1 MNEMVIIDN
10 ALKEFEGNKIDF
22 EIEPKRYYVYAL
34 YQNDSIVYIGQTVH
48 LHSRIAA
55 HKRDKTFDGYSFV
68 RCKTVE
74 EMDILESELI
84 VRLQPKYNGQVGN
97 SYISTKRFRQIIK
110 DMAGERYNSSMY
122 INRIREHLV
131 DEGIEIVN
139 FKGSEQFNKKY
150 IDRAIK
156 KILG

>member
-1 MNEMVIIDN
+1 MDEMVIIDN

-84 VRLQPKYNGQVGN
+84 VRLQPKYNGDRK
-97 SYISTKRFRQIIK
+97 STRL
-110 DMAGERYNSSMY
+110 NSSHVSISY
-122 INRIREHLV
+122 AVFCL
-131 DEGIEIVN
+131 
-139 FKGSEQFNKKY
+139 KKQ
-150 IDRAIK
+150 K
-156 KILG
+156 T